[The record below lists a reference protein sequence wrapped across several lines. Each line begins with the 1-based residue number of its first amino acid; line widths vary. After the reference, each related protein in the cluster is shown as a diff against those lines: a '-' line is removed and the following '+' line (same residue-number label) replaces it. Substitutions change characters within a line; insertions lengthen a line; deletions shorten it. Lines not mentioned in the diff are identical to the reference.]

1 MQSRM
6 QLRMEH
12 RRACPKWSG
21 LMDTVLLSAVLVC
34 GLLTL
39 FFILNT
45 VRKLYLRAPKISVRA
60 LLVTTALSVLT
71 AFLTLWQLA
80 DVLGQF
86 KIAW

>member
-1 MQSRM
+1 
-6 QLRMEH
+6 
-12 RRACPKWSG
+12 
-21 LMDTVLLSAVLVC
+21 MDTVLLTAVLVC

-45 VRKLYLRAPKISVRA
+45 VRKLYIRAPRISVRT

-86 KIAW
+86 KISW

>member
-1 MQSRM
+1 
-6 QLRMEH
+6 
-12 RRACPKWSG
+12 
-21 LMDTVLLSAVLVC
+21 MDTILLTAVLVC

-45 VRKLYLRAPKISVRA
+45 VRKLYIRAPRISMRT
-60 LLVTTALSVLT
+60 LLVTTGLSVLT

-86 KIAW
+86 TISW

>member
-1 MQSRM
+1 
-6 QLRMEH
+6 
-12 RRACPKWSG
+12 
-21 LMDTVLLSAVLVC
+21 MDTVLLTAILVC

-45 VRKLYLRAPKISVRA
+45 VRKLYIRAPRIRVRT
-60 LLVTTALSVLT
+60 LLVTTTLSVLT

-86 KIAW
+86 KISW

>member
-1 MQSRM
+1 
-6 QLRMEH
+6 
-12 RRACPKWSG
+12 
-21 LMDTVLLSAVLVC
+21 MDTVLLTAVLVC

-45 VRKLYLRAPKISVRA
+45 VRKVYIRAPRISMRT
-60 LLVTTALSVLT
+60 LLVTTAFSVLT

-86 KIAW
+86 KISW

>member
-1 MQSRM
+1 
-6 QLRMEH
+6 
-12 RRACPKWSG
+12 
-21 LMDTVLLSAVLVC
+21 MDTVLLTAVLAC

-45 VRKLYLRAPKISVRA
+45 VRKLYIRAPRISGRT
-60 LLVTTALSVLT
+60 LLVTTALGVLT

-86 KIAW
+86 KISW

>member
-1 MQSRM
+1 
-6 QLRMEH
+6 
-12 RRACPKWSG
+12 
-21 LMDTVLLSAVLVC
+21 MDTLLLVIVLVC

-45 VRKLYLRAPKISVRA
+45 MRKLYMRAPRISVRT

-71 AFLTLWQLA
+71 AILTLWQLV

-86 KIAW
+86 KISW